1 MGFPGSSA
9 GKESTC
15 NAGDPGS
22 ILGLGRSPGGG
33 HGNPLQCLC
42 PENPMAREAWWATVH
57 GVTKSG
63 TQLSDWAQHSM
74 YSTDS
79 PGTQTDAKNG
89 LTFHTNHHTQQH
101 KPVWEMNCGLS
112 GTWSSASQSM
122 ERTTWVLL
130 KLHTP
135 AARIRILWVS
145 TLKSARV
152 WNWTRVCYLDLL
164 IFCSTVLANEGWQG
178 PLRVRRVQRLWA
190 MATRH
195 LCHVSNN
202 DLGQAT

>member
-15 NAGDPGS
+15 NAGDPGL

-74 YSTDS
+74 YSTDL
-79 PGTQTDAKNG
+79 PGTQTDAKNS
-89 LTFHTNHHTQQH
+89 LTFHTNHHTHQH

-135 AARIRILWVS
+135 AARIRISVGKHTKVGTTTELDKGVLLRFTNILLDCISQWRLTGS
-145 TLKSARV
+145 TESQESAEVMGHGHSASLPRK
-152 WNWTRVCYLDLL
+152 
-164 IFCSTVLANEGWQG
+164 Q
-178 PLRVRRVQRLWA
+178 
-190 MATRH
+190 
-195 LCHVSNN
+195 
-202 DLGQAT
+202 